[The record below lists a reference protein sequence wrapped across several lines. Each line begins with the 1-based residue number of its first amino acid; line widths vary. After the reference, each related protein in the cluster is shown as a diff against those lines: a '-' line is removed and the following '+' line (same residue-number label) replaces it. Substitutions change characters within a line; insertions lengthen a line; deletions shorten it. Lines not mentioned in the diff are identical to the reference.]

1 MNSVQRWVPV
11 FFCLVWLGL
20 VGCST
25 GATIVSPTAVSTS
38 TATPIPHTTTTA
50 TTAPPT
56 STHDAQ
62 ASLATAEA
70 QIAAIPTNTPLP
82 TLAKNETEATPTT
95 RPYPTLDSELPTP
108 ATAVPTPVR
117 PFTKPDNITNILLLG
132 NDVNTPQG
140 GRTDSLILVSI
151 NHETKTATMLSLP
164 RDLYVVI
171 PGWQMNRINLAL
183 PHGHGVDYLG
193 EGGGRLIKDTV
204 EYNLGIPVDYYARIG
219 FDGLKQAVDT
229 VGGVDMAVTCPLR
242 DWRLISPDL
251 DPELEE
257 SWEQFT
263 LESGVYEM
271 DGDLALWYARSRRT
285 SNDFERGRR
294 QQQLLRAL
302 FNKGLNLDLLPELP
316 QMWQTYQQNV
326 ETDIPLKTM
335 LELATLAPT
344 VQANGIQHLYL
355 VGDAIRSWREPN
367 SGAAV
372 QLLQW
377 EEAQHTLSRVM
388 QTPLLNRANRP
399 PIIVEVW
406 AKDEE
411 NYQLAAEN
419 LAWYGFVP
427 IYGGAPET
435 TPRWTYIQYFA
446 PNFKESYDWLLSWIF
461 QQSPENIDLI
471 SDVESSVN
479 YRVFLGQNTN
489 PCLAQLA
496 GPDTR

>member
-1 MNSVQRWVPV
+1 MVS
-11 FFCLVWLGL
+11 CTG
-20 VGCST
+20 ST
-25 GATIVSPTAVSTS
+25 LPTATAVSTNTTTPFPN
-38 TATPIPHTTTTA
+38 TATAAA
-50 TTAPPT
+50 TVPPT
-56 STHDAQ
+56 YTHDAN
-62 ASLATAEA
+62 ASLSTAQA
-70 QIAAIPTNTPLP
+70 QIAAIPTNTPIP
-82 TLAKNETEATPTT
+82 TLARNDTEATPTI

-117 PFTKPDNITNILLLG
+117 PFAKPDYITNIVLLG

-140 GRTDSLILVSI
+140 GRTDTIILVSI
-151 NHETKTATMLSLP
+151 NHESKTATMLSLP

-183 PHGHGVDYLG
+183 PHGHGVEYLD
-193 EGGGRLIKDTV
+193 EGGGRLIKDTI

-219 FDGLKQAVDT
+219 FDGLKEAVDT
-229 VGGVDMAVTCPLR
+229 VGGVDVAVTCALR
-242 DWRLISPDL
+242 DWRLISPEL
-251 DPELEE
+251 DPQLEE
-257 SWEQFT
+257 SWEQFI
-263 LESGVYEM
+263 LEPGVHEM

-302 FNKGLNLDLLPELP
+302 LHKGLNLNLLPELP
-316 QMWQTYQQNV
+316 SLWQTYQQHV
-326 ETDIPLKTM
+326 ETDIPLTTM
-335 LELATLAPT
+335 LELAALAPA
-344 VQANGIQHLYL
+344 VQENGIQHLYL

-377 EEAQHTLSRVM
+377 EEAQHILSRVM
-388 QTPLLNRANRP
+388 QTPLLNRASRP

-406 AKDEE
+406 TPHYID
-411 NYQLAAEN
+411 YRLFAEN

-427 IYGGAPET
+427 VYGGVPET
-435 TPRWTYIQYFA
+435 TSQWTTIQYFA

-461 QQSPENIDLI
+461 QQTPENIDLI

-479 YRVFLGQNTN
+479 YRVFLGQNAN
-489 PCLAQLA
+489 PCLTQLQ
-496 GPDTR
+496 GPDTQ